1 MTSDMT
7 MGDRPSRR
15 GRSAAA
21 DPVID
26 AVQKEDMESLHIR
39 IPAELRKAAED
50 ALRRGR
56 RVNPGV
62 GDPGDRR
69 QTGVI
74 RCSGIHGCQAVAPFK
89 LAASV
94 MGVHPSTAERPWPH

>member
-1 MTSDMT
+1 MSTNSMN

-39 IPAELRKAAED
+39 IPAELRKAVKLRSVED
-50 ALRRGR
+50 
-56 RVNPGV
+56 GV
-62 GDPGDRR
+62 SI
-69 QTGVI
+69 QEWVTQAIEAKLATQGVI
-74 RCSGIHGCQAVAPFK
+74 
-89 LAASV
+89 
-94 MGVHPSTAERPWPH
+94 